1 MTPATCP
8 YGPADCPKV
17 AEMEDR
23 IDRME
28 SHLSS
33 IYSLLWGIMGG
44 VIASLVGIMGV
55 LIV

>member
-8 YGPADCPKV
+8 YGPTDCPKV

-44 VIASLVGIMGV
+44 VLASLIGIFGV
-55 LIV
+55 LII

>member
-1 MTPATCP
+1 MTPASCP
-8 YGPADCPKV
+8 YGPTDCPKV

-44 VIASLVGIMGV
+44 VIASLIGIMGV

>member
-8 YGPADCPKV
+8 YGPAACPKV
-17 AEMEDR
+17 TEMEDR
-23 IDRME
+23 IARMGN
-28 SHLSS
+28 HLSR

-44 VIASLVGIMGV
+44 VLASLIGIMGV

>member
-8 YGPADCPKV
+8 YGPGDCPKV
-17 AEMEDR
+17 REMEDR

-28 SHLSS
+28 DHLSS

-44 VIASLVGIMGV
+44 VLASLIGIMGV
-55 LIV
+55 LII

>member
-1 MTPATCP
+1 MTPTSCP
-8 YGPADCPKV
+8 YGPADCPKI

-44 VIASLVGIMGV
+44 VLASLIGIMGV
-55 LIV
+55 LII

>member
-8 YGPADCPKV
+8 YGPTDCPKV

-44 VIASLVGIMGV
+44 VLASLIGIMGV

>member
-1 MTPATCP
+1 MTPASCP
-8 YGPADCPKV
+8 YGPTDCPKV

-44 VIASLVGIMGV
+44 VLASLIGIMGV

>member
-8 YGPADCPKV
+8 YGPGDCPQV
-17 AEMEDR
+17 TEREDR

-28 SHLSS
+28 GHLSS

-44 VIASLVGIMGV
+44 VVASLIGIMGV

>member
-8 YGPADCPKV
+8 YGPTDCPKV

-44 VIASLVGIMGV
+44 VLTTIVGIFGV

>member
-8 YGPADCPKV
+8 YGPGDYPKV
-17 AEMEDR
+17 TALEDR
-23 IDRME
+23 HTRLQN
-28 SHLSS
+28 HLSS

-44 VIASLVGIMGV
+44 DVASLIGIMGV

>member
-8 YGPADCPKV
+8 YGPGDCPKV
-17 AEMEDR
+17 TEMEDR

-28 SHLSS
+28 THLSS

-44 VIASLVGIMGV
+44 VLASLIGIVGV
-55 LIV
+55 LII

>member
-8 YGPADCPKV
+8 YAPGDCPK
-17 AEMEDR
+17 ATEMEDR

-28 SHLSS
+28 EHLSS

-44 VIASLVGIMGV
+44 VLASLIGIMGV
-55 LIV
+55 LLV

>member
-1 MTPATCP
+1 MTPASCP
-8 YGPADCPKV
+8 YGLADCPKIS
-17 AEMEDR
+17 EMEDR

-28 SHLSS
+28 NHLSS

-44 VIASLVGIMGV
+44 VLASLIGIMGV

>member
-8 YGPADCPKV
+8 YGPADCPKI

-23 IDRME
+23 IDRLE
-28 SHLSS
+28 GHLSS

-44 VIASLVGIMGV
+44 VLTTIVGIFGV
-55 LIV
+55 LLV

>member
-1 MTPATCP
+1 MTPATGP
-8 YGPADCPKV
+8 YGPTDCPKV

-28 SHLSS
+28 NHLSS

-44 VIASLVGIMGV
+44 VLASLVGIMGV
-55 LIV
+55 LII

>member
-8 YGPADCPKV
+8 YGPGDCPKV
-17 AEMEDR
+17 TEMED
-23 IDRME
+23 
-28 SHLSS
+28 HLSS

-44 VIASLVGIMGV
+44 VVASLVGIRGV

>member
-8 YGPADCPKV
+8 YGPTDCPKV

-44 VIASLVGIMGV
+44 VIASLIGIMGV